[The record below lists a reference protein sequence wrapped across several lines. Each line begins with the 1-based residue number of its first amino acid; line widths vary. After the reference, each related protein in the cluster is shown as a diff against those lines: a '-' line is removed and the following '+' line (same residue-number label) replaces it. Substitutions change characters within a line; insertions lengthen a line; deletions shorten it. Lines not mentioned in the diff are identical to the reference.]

1 VTPYFTT
8 RAKDQIDDL
17 VAQILLA
24 MKERIE
30 RVGWMSAETKYKAL
44 NKLSRLKVKIGYP
57 DEWRDYSGLEIHPN
71 ELVDNVRNAGIFDW
85 LRRLLV

>member
-1 VTPYFTT
+1 VARYFTT

-30 RVGWMSAETKYKAL
+30 RVGWMSAETRYKAL
-44 NKLSRLKVKIGYP
+44 NKLSRLKVKIG
-57 DEWRDYSGLEIHPN
+57 
-71 ELVDNVRNAGIFDW
+71 
-85 LRRLLV
+85 